1 MRVRKSFKVG
11 DVSPEDT
18 ELREATGKGK
28 ERREDRGMGGK
39 GWTPQRASLSLLQDS
54 I

>member
-1 MRVRKSFKVG
+1 MVIRKSFRGG

-28 ERREDRGMGGK
+28 ERREHRGMGGK
-39 GWTPQRASLSLLQDS
+39 GWTPLRASLSLPQDS

>member
-1 MRVRKSFKVG
+1 MMIRKSFRGG

-39 GWTPQRASLSLLQDS
+39 GWTPQRASLSLPQDS